1 MSSLGPLL
9 AAAAALAAVIGG
21 YLQFVVRRS
30 LLPCIEFDVA
40 LTLLQPSAAATRVA
54 EVTLSIKNVG
64 PGVGFVKNVRCRVLY
79 RLVGELDLHP
89 NGVEPQ
95 FAHRLADIANRLSNG
110 DAGSDTAVRS
120 EPPDRAAEAGK
131 IVRLTNPGDDPRF
144 IQAGVTQ
151 WYRRPLTFPA
161 DADLVRIRGEFDYA
175 TGAGPIRRAV
185 AKLALPELAA
195 QKGSLKRAV
204 PYTVRRTFAVT
215 TTPSTGS

>member
-1 MSSLGPLL
+1 MNGLGPLL

-40 LTLLQPSAAATRVA
+40 LTLLQPSSAATKVA

-64 PGVGFVKNVRCRVLY
+64 PGLGFVADVRCRVLY
-79 RLVGELDLHP
+79 RRAGELELHP
-89 NGVEPQ
+89 NGVEPY
-95 FAHRLADIANRLSNG
+95 FKHRLPDMADRATSG
-110 DAGSDTAVRS
+110 QAGSRTAVRS
-120 EPPDRAAEAGK
+120 EPPDGAEEAGK
-131 IVRLTNPGDDPRF
+131 IVRLTNPGDDPKF

-151 WYRRPLTFPA
+151 WYRRPLAFPP
-161 DADLVRIRGEFDYA
+161 DADLVRIRGEFDYD

-215 TTPSTGS
+215 TSPSTVS